1 MKKVLVLG
9 GTGAMGVYVVPELVK
24 RGYEVVVASLDDI
37 PQPKNGNPRYIKADT
52 KNIENLKALL
62 AEKFDGI
69 IDFMIYLTEEF
80 RERYKLLLESTGHY
94 IFLSSYRIYAGSYP
108 ITENS
113 PRLLDVSDNKE
124 YLATE
129 DYSLYKARGENILRE
144 SGMKNWTIVRPAIT
158 YSKRRFQL
166 VTLEAQYV
174 INRTFEGK
182 AVILPE
188 EAADIQGTMT
198 WAGDVAKMF
207 AGVLF
212 NPRAMGES
220 FTFATSEH
228 HSWKEIAE
236 YYSALIGLKFIFTDK
251 KTYTE
256 LLRPN
261 DMHTVWQLEYDRLFN
276 RIIDN
281 SKILDVAGLKQEN
294 FMKLKDG
301 LALEL
306 SNLPRSIRFDDPLG
320 ANERMDAYLA
330 AHGIKS

>member
-24 RGYEVVVASLDDI
+24 RGYEVTVASLDDV
-37 PQPKNGNPRYIKADT
+37 PQPVGGNPRYIKADT
-52 KNIENLKALL
+52 KNIENLNALL

-69 IDFMIYLTEEF
+69 IDFLLYLTDEF
-80 RERYKLLLESTGHY
+80 RQRCKLLLESTDHY
-94 IFLSSYRIYAGSYP
+94 IFLSSYRVYADKFP
-108 ITENS
+108 ITESS
-113 PRLLDVSDNKE
+113 PRLLDVSEDRE
-124 YLATE
+124 FLACE
-129 DYSLYKARGENILRE
+129 DYSLYKAREENILRE
-144 SGMKNWTIVRPAIT
+144 SGMNNWTIVRPAIT

-174 INRTFEGK
+174 INRTFDGK
-182 AVILPE
+182 TVILPE

-212 NPRAMGES
+212 NPRAMCET

-236 YYSALIGLKFIFTDK
+236 YYHEFIGLKYVFTDK
-251 KTYTE
+251 KTYTN
-256 LLRPN
+256 LIRPN
-261 DMHTVWQLEYDRLFN
+261 DMYTVWQLEYDRLFN

-281 SKILDVAGLKQEN
+281 SKILDVAGLKQES

-306 SNLPRSIRFDDPLG
+306 SALPRDFRFADPLG
-320 ANERMDAYLA
+320 ANQRMDAYLA
-330 AHGIKS
+330 ERGMV